1 MPILILFLL
10 LPLVEIW
17 LFVKVGELI
26 GAWQTAGLVLA
37 MAIAGAIL
45 VRVQGFAVLQRA
57 RATLAAGEFPTN
69 DLLDGLF
76 VLIAGFLMIVPGF
89 FSDFLGILL
98 FIPPVRRW
106 LGASIW
112 DWISHRPDIVIHRYG
127 ASGIGTSGRAS
138 GSDRVVEGTFHE
150 VRPEDSDTSHGPG
163 RDPAL
168 GPPTNPRS

>member
-17 LFVKVGELI
+17 LFVKVGALI

-37 MAIAGAIL
+37 MAIVGALL
-45 VRVQGFAVLQRA
+45 VRIQGFNVLQRA
-57 RATLAAGEFPTN
+57 RATLAAGEFPTT

-76 VLIAGFLMIVPGF
+76 VLIAGFLMILPGF
-89 FSDFLGILL
+89 FSDLLGILL

-127 ASGIGTSGRAS
+127 TSGGSS
-138 GSDRVVEGTFHE
+138 GSGQIVEGTYHE
-150 VRPEDSDTSHGPG
+150 VRPEDAEPNRDPG
-163 RDPAL
+163 RDPGRDPIL
-168 GPPTNPRS
+168 GPPQNPRP

>member
-37 MAIAGAIL
+37 MAIVGAIL
-45 VRVQGFAVLQRA
+45 VRVQGFTVLQRA
-57 RATLAAGEFPTN
+57 RATLAAGEFPTS

-89 FSDFLGILL
+89 FSDLLGILL

-127 ASGIGTSGRAS
+127 TSGSGASGPGRI
-138 GSDRVVEGTFHE
+138 VEGTYHE
-150 VRPEDSDTSHGPG
+150 VRPEDAPSG
-163 RDPAL
+163 RDPSL
-168 GPPTNPRS
+168 GPPTNPRP

>member
-10 LPLVEIW
+10 LPLGEIW

-37 MAIAGAIL
+37 MAIVGAIL
-45 VRVQGFAVLQRA
+45 VRVQGFTVLQRA
-57 RATLAAGEFPTN
+57 RATLAAGEFPTS

-127 ASGIGTSGRAS
+127 RSGPS
-138 GSDRVVEGTFHE
+138 GSGRVVEGTFHE
-150 VRPEDSDTSHGPG
+150 VPPEEVQSGRDPGPG

-168 GPPTNPRS
+168 GPPTNPRP

>member
-26 GAWQTAGLVLA
+26 GAWQTAGLVFVS
-37 MAIAGAIL
+37 AIIGTAL
-45 VRVQGFAVLQRA
+45 VRVQGFTVLQRA
-57 RATLAAGEFPTN
+57 RATLAAGEFPAR
-69 DLLDGLF
+69 DLFDGLF
-76 VLIAGFLMIVPGF
+76 VLIAGFLLIVPGF

-106 LGASIW
+106 LGASLW

-127 ASGIGTSGRAS
+127 GSGPS
-138 GSDRVVEGTFHE
+138 GSGRVVEGTYHE
-150 VRPEDSDTSHGPG
+150 VQPEDDQPNRGH
-163 RDPAL
+163 DPAL
-168 GPPTNPRS
+168 GPPTNPRP

>member
-37 MAIAGAIL
+37 MAIVGAIL

-57 RATLAAGEFPTN
+57 RATLAAGEFPTR

-76 VLIAGFLMIVPGF
+76 VLIAGFLMILPGF

-112 DWISHRPDIVIHRYG
+112 DWVSHRPDIVIHRYG
-127 ASGIGTSGRAS
+127 ASGSGPS
-138 GSDRVVEGTFHE
+138 GSSRVVEGTYHE
-150 VRPEDSDTSHGPG
+150 VRPEDDQASRDPG

-168 GPPTNPRS
+168 GPPTNPRP

>member
-17 LFVKVGELI
+17 LFVKVGALI
-26 GAWQTAGLVLA
+26 GAWQTAGLVFA
-37 MAIAGAIL
+37 MAVIGAIL
-45 VRVQGFAVLQRA
+45 VRIQGFNVLQRA
-57 RATLAAGEFPTN
+57 RATLAAGEFPTT

-89 FSDFLGILL
+89 FSDLLGILL

-127 ASGIGTSGRAS
+127 TSGPGSSGGSS
-138 GSDRVVEGTFHE
+138 GSGRIVEGTYHE
-150 VRPEDSDTSHGPG
+150 VRPEDAPPNH
-163 RDPAL
+163 DPAL
-168 GPPTNPRS
+168 GPPHNPRQ